1 MTTEHSANEAQRAL
15 PESGLF
21 AGVNPIMAVGSGALM
36 LAFVLFTI
44 IDPEY
49 AGGVY
54 NAAKAYIA
62 SDLDWYY
69 IGLISFFLFFAVWL
83 ATSRYG
89 DIRLGK
95 DTDRPEFTNFAWFSM
110 LFGAG
115 IGIGI
120 LFWSIAEPI
129 YHFQSNPL
137 ISESQQQ
144 TVEAAQVAMRIS
156 IFHWGLHGWGLFAVI
171 GLVLAYFSYRKGLP
185 LSIRSSLYP
194 IFGDR
199 IYGPIGHAADL
210 LAVFGTVFGIATS
223 LGLGAQQMNAG
234 LSYMFGLEVSTTNQ
248 IILIALLSVIATASV
263 LTGLQKGI
271 RILSELNMQLTMVVL
286 GLFILFGPTAY
297 VLGAFFTNMGD
308 YLFHSIELGLWV
320 DPDPE
325 GPWQGWWTI
334 FYWGWWIAWAPFC
347 GIFIARISKGRT
359 IREFIL
365 GVLVAPTLLAG
376 FWITIFGNTAMFI
389 ELFGAGGIV
398 EAVNAD
404 TTMALFKT
412 IELMD
417 IGSTMTAVIS
427 GICTLML
434 ITYFVTSADS
444 ATLVICTL
452 ISMGEEHPPARYRVF
467 WGLAIGAVAAVLLY
481 AGGLKALQTASI
493 VAALPFSV
501 IVIMATWG
509 LYRSLREEDLPAKH
523 SGHSLANQA
532 LESASHVVHA
542 TEHKVKEVAHA
553 TENTVKK
560 AMHNVSDAVD
570 QDAMEKLVLSDGN
583 IAPKSD
589 H

>member
-1 MTTEHSANEAQRAL
+1 MNNKNYQL
-15 PESGLF
+15 PETGLF
-21 AGVNPIMAVGSGALM
+21 AGTHPIMAIGSGLLVM
-36 LAFVLFTI
+36 AFVLFTI
-44 IDPEY
+44 VDPEY
-49 AGGVY
+49 ANTVY
-54 NAAKAYIA
+54 SAAKGFIA
-62 SDLDWYY
+62 AELAWYY
-69 IGLISFFLFFAVWL
+69 VGLMSFFLFFAIWL
-83 ATSRYG
+83 IFSRYG

-95 DTDRPEFTNFAWFSM
+95 DTDRPEFSNFSWFSM

-137 ISESQQQ
+137 ISEAQQL

-156 IFHWGLHGWGLFAVI
+156 IFHWGLHGWALFAVF
-171 GLVLAYFSYRKGLP
+171 GLILAYFSYRKGLP

-234 LSYMFGLEVSTTNQ
+234 LSYLLGIEVSTSNQ
-248 IILIALLSVIATASV
+248 VILIAILSVIATASV
-263 LTGLQKGI
+263 LTGLNKGI
-271 RILSELNMQLTMVVL
+271 RILSELNMQLTVAILVLFVV
-286 GLFILFGPTAY
+286 FGPTSY
-297 VLGAFFTNMGD
+297 VLGSFITNTGD
-308 YLFHSIELGLWV
+308 YLFHVVELGLWV

-325 GPWQGWWTI
+325 GQWQGWWTI

-359 IREFIL
+359 IREFVL
-365 GVLVAPTLLAG
+365 GVLVAPTMLAT
-376 FWITIFGNTAMFI
+376 FWISIFGNTAMFI
-389 ELFGAGGIV
+389 ELFGGGGV
-398 EAVNAD
+398 TAAVNAD

-412 IELMD
+412 IELM
-417 IGSTMTAVIS
+417 GVGGVMTILMS
-427 GICTLML
+427 GLCTFML

-452 ISMGEEHPPARYRVF
+452 VSMGEEHPPARYRVF
-467 WGLAIGAVAAVLLY
+467 WGLAIGAVAAALLI

-501 IVIMATWG
+501 IAILATYG
-509 LYRSLREEDLPAKH
+509 LYKSLREETLPGKQSKVAAVKLPVDDA
-523 SGHSLANQA
+523 SLSRAA
-532 LESASHVVHA
+532 
-542 TEHKVKEVAHA
+542 
-553 TENTVKK
+553 
-560 AMHNVSDAVD
+560 VSPVTNS
-570 QDAMEKLVLSDGN
+570 L
-583 IAPKSD
+583 
-589 H
+589 